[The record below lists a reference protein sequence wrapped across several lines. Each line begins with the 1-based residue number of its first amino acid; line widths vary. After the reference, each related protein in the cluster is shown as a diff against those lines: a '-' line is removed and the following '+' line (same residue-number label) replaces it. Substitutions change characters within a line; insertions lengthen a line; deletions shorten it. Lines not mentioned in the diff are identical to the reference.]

1 MTEQC
6 PQSTEHPQ
14 CADFHFG
21 LIVTGHTE
29 EKHLP
34 KLFELLK
41 KETRICNFK
50 VIEKIEQRSPR
61 TSSRPRRTF
70 TVVGTDQRIPTTD
83 WEEIGAPA
91 IDHVNQSDYHFVLLI
106 DDLEYSR
113 KDQAHEV
120 FERYQDA
127 LNALPNTS
135 RHRASVHFMV
145 YMLEAYY
152 FADAQAI
159 KAVLGIDLADH
170 KADVETIRNPKSN
183 LRQMHPSFDVID
195 DGGKILNQID
205 IKHVLSYPDACASL
219 RTLFAWCVKVL
230 AECSN
235 YDCADLTDKYKL
247 RDGIMSVVTGPQL
260 GNL

>member
-1 MTEQC
+1 MSAQDTA
-6 PQSTEHPQ
+6 STESPQ

-29 EKHLP
+29 EEHLP
-34 KLFELLK
+34 KLFESL

-50 VIEKIEQRSPR
+50 VIKKIEQRSPR

-70 TVVGTDQRIPTTD
+70 TVVGTDQQIPTTD

-91 IDHVNQSDYHFVLLI
+91 IDHVNQSDYHFVILI

-120 FERYQDA
+120 FERYQNA

-152 FADAQAI
+152 FAAVPAI

-205 IKHVLSYPDACASL
+205 IERVLSRPDACASL
-219 RTLFAWCVKVL
+219 RTLFAWCVRVL
-230 AECSN
+230 ETYSDH
-235 YDCADLTDKYKL
+235 DCTNFYDKYKL
-247 RDGIMSVVTGPQL
+247 HDGKLSEITRTQL
-260 GNL
+260 DNF